1 MSGDGVVAHNRRTY
15 FAENVD
21 QTRTHLNIEYCYTP
35 IEDAYHQL
43 FDAAVFAFLPG
54 IELCQGVIEQ
64 VVIRLFDRGVAVF
77 NVQMR
82 PFCIDVFGGVGASVM
97 GDDALAGHSTD
108 GAFDS

>member
-43 FDAAVFAFLPG
+43 FDEAQAEYNAKQKRKDRC
-54 IELCQGVIEQ
+54 IENYYEKICKGDQEK
-64 VVIRLFDRGVAVF
+64 
-77 NVQMR
+77 
-82 PFCIDVFGGVGASVM
+82 PF
-97 GDDALAGHSTD
+97 
-108 GAFDS
+108 